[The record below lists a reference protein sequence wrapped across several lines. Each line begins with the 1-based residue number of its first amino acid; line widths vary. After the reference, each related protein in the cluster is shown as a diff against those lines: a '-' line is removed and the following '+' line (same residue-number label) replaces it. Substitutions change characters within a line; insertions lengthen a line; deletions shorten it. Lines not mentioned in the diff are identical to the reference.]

1 MLGSHGDRLRTL
13 KIAGVL
19 AKLQFSAPAILRI
32 NKLPSEKH
40 AIDEYEKTVGVKP
53 SEISYTSFGP
63 MIGIMLD
70 PEMEMFTGIDLLF
83 SAIALGAA
91 WKFASG
97 NREEAG

>member
-1 MLGSHGDRLRTL
+1 
-13 KIAGVL
+13 
-19 AKLQFSAPAILRI
+19 
-32 NKLPSEKH
+32 
-40 AIDEYEKTVGVKP
+40 
-53 SEISYTSFGP
+53 
-63 MIGIMLD
+63 MIGIMLN